1 MCDHPGS
8 PWLVQPLKAPAGAG
22 KTNWLRALASCGPVR
37 SHRRNQH
44 DTARMAQYSQVIFR
58 ICRKDPT
65 LRVSG
70 CLWGVSAIMIASSLP
85 ILPVSPLTGMR
96 TIAVQLVDVTTA
108 DSPLGD
114 GTALLMGGTS
124 IPQPSQLYLD
134 AADAL
139 YLQPRGFT
147 GTLQSLFTPE
157 DTSPTSETRGEQILD
172 STILQK
178 FDNGDVSAQNPLV
191 VFGYSQSASISSE
204 VMRELAG
211 QGVPSHDV
219 HFVLI
224 GDPDNPAGGSE
235 VAKSDLSPQYL
246 AANVATPNDLYPT
259 DVYTHEYDGVA
270 DSPKYPI
277 DLLSDLNAALGFI
290 YEHGTYLSL
299 TPEQIADAIQLPTTA
314 ADTMVNYYI
323 IPAESLPLL
332 DPLRLI
338 PIIGQPLYDL
348 LEPDT
353 QILVNLGYGS
363 IDQGWASGDADLVSA
378 SGLFPTDLNL
388 DDVLTALGNGL
399 QTGVSDFIADLGNPD
414 TYQITPLVQNPS
426 LSEVGEAGYLYG
438 FLDTPTPTL
447 SEALQGITEL
457 IQAFTAMT

>member
-1 MCDHPGS
+1 M
-8 PWLVQPLKAPAGAG
+8 
-22 KTNWLRALASCGPVR
+22 
-37 SHRRNQH
+37 
-44 DTARMAQYSQVIFR
+44 
-58 ICRKDPT
+58 
-65 LRVSG
+65 RVSG
-70 CLWGVSAIMIASSLP
+70 CLLGVAAVVLAGSSS
-85 ILPVSPLTGMR
+85 VSPQPPVHNIR
-96 TIAVQLVDVTTA
+96 AIPVQLINGTSA
-108 DSPLGD
+108 DLPLGD

-139 YLQPRGFT
+139 YLQPRGF
-147 GTLQSLFTPE
+147 GGVLQSLFTPE
-157 DTSPTSETRGEQILD
+157 NASPTSETRGEQILD

-178 FDNGDVSAQNPLV
+178 FDSGDVSPQNPLV

-211 QGVPSHDV
+211 QGVPSDDV

-224 GDPDNPAGGSE
+224 GDPNNPAGGS
-235 VAKSDLSPQYL
+235 VVMTSNLSPQYL

-270 DSPKYPI
+270 DFPKYPLN
-277 DLLSDLNAALGFI
+277 LLSDLNATLGFI

-299 TPEQIADAIQLPTTA
+299 TPEQVSDAIQLPTTS

-338 PIIGQPLYDL
+338 PIAGQPLYDL

-363 IDQGWASGDADLVSA
+363 IDQGWASGYADVVST
-378 SGLFPTDLNL
+378 SGLFPADLNL
-388 DDVLTALGNGL
+388 GDILSALGNGL
-399 QTGVSDFIADLGNPD
+399 QKGVSAFIADLGNPD
-414 TYQITPLVQNPS
+414 TYKIIPLVQNPS
-426 LSEVGEAGYLYG
+426 LSLVAEAGYLYG
-438 FLDTPTPTL
+438 FLDSPTPTPP
-447 SEALQGITEL
+447 EALQGIIEL

>member
-1 MCDHPGS
+1 VGVLGCLRGAAAIAVAGLIAESQALLPIA
-8 PWLVQPLKAPAGAG
+8 PLHKAQSTAV
-22 KTNWLRALASCGPVR
+22 RLAS
-37 SHRRNQH
+37 S
-44 DTARMAQYSQVIFR
+44 DA
-58 ICRKDPT
+58 
-65 LRVSG
+65 
-70 CLWGVSAIMIASSLP
+70 
-85 ILPVSPLTGMR
+85 
-96 TIAVQLVDVTTA
+96 A

-139 YLQPRGFT
+139 YLQPRGFG

-157 DTSPTSETRGEQILD
+157 DASPTSETRGEQILD

-178 FDNGDVSAQNPLV
+178 FDSGDVSAQNPLV
-191 VFGYSQSASISSE
+191 VFGYSQSASISSA
-204 VMRELAG
+204 VMRELSG
-211 QGVPSHDV
+211 QGVPSSDV

-224 GDPDNPAGGSE
+224 GDPDNPVGGSE
-235 VAKSDLSPQYL
+235 LASSNLSPQYL

-270 DSPKYPI
+270 DFPKYPI
-277 DLLSDLNAALGFI
+277 NLLSDLNAALGFI

-299 TPEQIADAIQLPTTA
+299 PSEQISDAIQLPTTA

-338 PIIGQPLYDL
+338 PIVGQPLYDL

-353 QILVNLGYGS
+353 KILVDLGYGS
-363 IDQGWASGDADLVSA
+363 IDQGWASGDADVVSA
-378 SGLFPTDLNL
+378 SGLFPTDVNL
-388 DDVLTALGNGL
+388 SDLSAALDNGL
-399 QTGVSDFIADLGNPD
+399 QQGVSDFIADWGNPD
-414 TYQITPLVQNPS
+414 TYQITPLVDNPS
-426 LSEVGEAGYLYG
+426 LSEVAEAGYLYG
-438 FLDTPTPTL
+438 FLDTPHPTL
-447 SEALQGITEL
+447 PEAIQGITEL
-457 IQAFTAMT
+457 LQAFTAMT

>member
-1 MCDHPGS
+1 VGVLGCLRVVAAIVVAGLIADS
-8 PWLVQPLKAPAGAG
+8 PPLLPIAPLPRVQSTAV
-22 KTNWLRALASCGPVR
+22 RLAST
-37 SHRRNQH
+37 
-44 DTARMAQYSQVIFR
+44 DA
-58 ICRKDPT
+58 
-65 LRVSG
+65 
-70 CLWGVSAIMIASSLP
+70 
-85 ILPVSPLTGMR
+85 
-96 TIAVQLVDVTTA
+96 A

-139 YLQPRGFT
+139 YLEPRGFG

-157 DTSPTSETRGEQILD
+157 DASPTSETRGEQILD

-178 FDNGDVSAQNPLV
+178 FDDGAVSAQNPLV
-191 VFGYSQSASISSE
+191 VFGYSQSASISSA

-211 QGVPSHDV
+211 QGVPSNDV

-235 VAKSDLSPQYL
+235 VATSDLSPQYL
-246 AANVATPNDLYPT
+246 MANVATPNDLYPT

-270 DSPKYPI
+270 DFPKYPI
-277 DLLSDLNAALGFI
+277 NLLSDLNAALGFI

-299 TPEQIADAIQLPTTA
+299 TPEQISDAIQLPTTA
-314 ADTMVNYYI
+314 ADTMANYYI
-323 IPAESLPLL
+323 IPEESLPLL

-353 QILVNLGYGS
+353 KILVDLGYGS

-388 DDVLTALGNGL
+388 GDLSTALGNGL
-399 QTGVSDFIADLGNPD
+399 QQGVSDFIADLGNPD
-414 TYQITPLVQNPS
+414 TYQITPLVDNPS
-426 LSEVGEAGYLYG
+426 LSEVAEAGYLYG
-438 FLDTPTPTL
+438 FLDTPHPTL
-447 SEALQGITEL
+447 SEAVQGITEL
-457 IQAFTAMT
+457 LQAFTAMS

>member
-1 MCDHPGS
+1 MS
-8 PWLVQPLKAPAGAG
+8 
-22 KTNWLRALASCGPVR
+22 
-37 SHRRNQH
+37 
-44 DTARMAQYSQVIFR
+44 
-58 ICRKDPT
+58 
-65 LRVSG
+65 VSG
-70 CLWGVSAIMIASSLP
+70 CLRVVAAITVAGLFADSLP
-85 ILPVSPLTGMR
+85 PLPIAPLPSVQST
-96 TIAVQLVDVTTA
+96 AVRLASTDAA

-124 IPQPSQLYLD
+124 IPQPSQPYLD

-139 YLQPRGFT
+139 YLQPRGFD

-157 DTSPTSETRGEQILD
+157 DVSPTSEARGEQILD
-172 STILQK
+172 STILQE
-178 FDNGDVSAQNPLV
+178 FNSGNVSAQNPLV
-191 VFGYSQSASISSE
+191 VFGYSQSASISTA

-211 QGVPSHDV
+211 QGVPSTDV

-224 GDPDNPAGGSE
+224 GDPDNPVGGSE
-235 VAKSDLSPQYL
+235 LASSSLSPQYL

-270 DSPKYPI
+270 DFPKYPI
-277 DLLSDLNAALGFI
+277 NLLSDLNATLGFI

-299 TPEQIADAIQLPTTA
+299 TPEQISDAIQLPTTA

-353 QILVNLGYGS
+353 KILVDLGYGS

-388 DDVLTALGNGL
+388 GDLSTALGNGL
-399 QTGVSDFIADLGNPD
+399 QQGVSDFIADLGNPD

-426 LSEVGEAGYLYG
+426 LSEVAEAGYLYG
-438 FLDTPTPTL
+438 FLDSPQPTL
-447 SEALQGITEL
+447 SDALQGITEL
-457 IQAFTAMT
+457 LQAFTAMT

>member
-1 MCDHPGS
+1 VGVLGCLRVVAAIVVAGLIADS
-8 PWLVQPLKAPAGAG
+8 PPLLPIAPLPRVQSTAV
-22 KTNWLRALASCGPVR
+22 RLAST
-37 SHRRNQH
+37 
-44 DTARMAQYSQVIFR
+44 DA
-58 ICRKDPT
+58 
-65 LRVSG
+65 
-70 CLWGVSAIMIASSLP
+70 
-85 ILPVSPLTGMR
+85 
-96 TIAVQLVDVTTA
+96 A

-139 YLQPRGFT
+139 YLEPRGFG

-157 DTSPTSETRGEQILD
+157 DASPTSETRGEQILD

-178 FDNGDVSAQNPLV
+178 FDDGAVSAQNPLV
-191 VFGYSQSASISSE
+191 VFGYSQSASISSA

-211 QGVPSHDV
+211 QGVPSNDV

-235 VAKSDLSPQYL
+235 LATSDLSPQYL
-246 AANVATPNDLYPT
+246 MANVATPNDLYPT

-270 DSPKYPI
+270 DFPKYPI
-277 DLLSDLNAALGFI
+277 NLLSDLNAALGFI

-299 TPEQIADAIQLPTTA
+299 TPEQISDAIQLPTTA

-353 QILVNLGYGS
+353 KILVDLGYGS

-388 DDVLTALGNGL
+388 GDLSTALGNGL
-399 QTGVSDFIADLGNPD
+399 QQGVSDFIADLGNPD
-414 TYQITPLVQNPS
+414 TYQITPLVDNPS
-426 LSEVGEAGYLYG
+426 LSEVAEAGYLYG
-438 FLDTPTPTL
+438 FLDTPHPTL
-447 SEALQGITEL
+447 SEAVQGITEL
-457 IQAFTAMT
+457 LQAFTAMS

>member
-1 MCDHPGS
+1 MG
-8 PWLVQPLKAPAGAG
+8 
-22 KTNWLRALASCGPVR
+22 
-37 SHRRNQH
+37 
-44 DTARMAQYSQVIFR
+44 
-58 ICRKDPT
+58 
-65 LRVSG
+65 VSG
-70 CLWGVSAIMIASSLP
+70 CLRVVAA
-85 ILPVSPLTGMR
+85 
-96 TIAVQLVDVTTA
+96 IAVAGLIADSPPLPPAAPQPVVHSTAVRLASTDAA

-139 YLQPRGFT
+139 YLQPRGFD

-157 DTSPTSETRGEQILD
+157 DVSPTSEVRGEQILD

-178 FDNGDVSAQNPLV
+178 FDSADVSAQNPLV
-191 VFGYSQSASISSE
+191 VFGYSQSASISSA

-211 QGVPSHDV
+211 QGVPSNDV

-235 VAKSDLSPQYL
+235 VVTSNLSPQYL
-246 AANVATPNDLYPT
+246 MANVATPNDLYPT

-270 DSPKYPI
+270 DFPKYPI
-277 DLLSDLNAALGFI
+277 NLLSDLNAALGFI

-299 TPEQIADAIQLPTTA
+299 TSEQISDAIQLPTTA

-338 PIIGQPLYDL
+338 PVIGQPLYDL

-353 QILVNLGYGS
+353 RILVDLGYGS
-363 IDQGWASGDADLVSA
+363 IDQGWAPGDADVVSA

-388 DDVLTALGNGL
+388 GDISAALGNGL
-399 QTGVSDFIADLGNPD
+399 QQGVSDFVADLGNLD
-414 TYQITPLVQNPS
+414 TYQVTPLVDNPS
-426 LSEVGEAGYLYG
+426 LSEVAEAGYLYG
-438 FLDTPTPTL
+438 FLDTPHPTL
-447 SEALQGITEL
+447 PEAIQGITEL

>member
-1 MCDHPGS
+1 VRVLGCLRVVAAIVVAGLIADSAPLL
-8 PWLVQPLKAPAGAG
+8 PLPRVQSTAV
-22 KTNWLRALASCGPVR
+22 RLAST
-37 SHRRNQH
+37 
-44 DTARMAQYSQVIFR
+44 DA
-58 ICRKDPT
+58 
-65 LRVSG
+65 
-70 CLWGVSAIMIASSLP
+70 
-85 ILPVSPLTGMR
+85 
-96 TIAVQLVDVTTA
+96 A

-139 YLQPRGFT
+139 YLEPRGFG

-157 DTSPTSETRGEQILD
+157 DASPTSETRGEQILD

-178 FDNGDVSAQNPLV
+178 FDDGAVSAQNPLV
-191 VFGYSQSASISSE
+191 VFGYSQSASISSA

-211 QGVPSHDV
+211 QGVPSNDV

-235 VAKSDLSPQYL
+235 VATSDLSPQYL
-246 AANVATPNDLYPT
+246 MANVATPNDLYPT

-270 DSPKYPI
+270 DFPKYPI
-277 DLLSDLNAALGFI
+277 NLLSDLNAALGFI

-299 TPEQIADAIQLPTTA
+299 TPEQISDAIQLPTTA

-353 QILVNLGYGS
+353 KILVDLGYGS

-378 SGLFPTDLNL
+378 SGLFPTDLDL
-388 DDVLTALGNGL
+388 GDLSTALGNGL
-399 QTGVSDFIADLGNPD
+399 QQGVSDFIADLGNPD
-414 TYQITPLVQNPS
+414 TYQITPLVDNPS
-426 LSEVGEAGYLYG
+426 LSEVAEAGYLYG
-438 FLDTPTPTL
+438 FLDTPHPTL
-447 SEALQGITEL
+447 SEAIQGITEL
-457 IQAFTAMT
+457 LQAFTAMS

>member
-1 MCDHPGS
+1 M
-8 PWLVQPLKAPAGAG
+8 
-22 KTNWLRALASCGPVR
+22 
-37 SHRRNQH
+37 
-44 DTARMAQYSQVIFR
+44 
-58 ICRKDPT
+58 
-65 LRVSG
+65 RVSG
-70 CLWGVSAIMIASSLP
+70 CLWGVAAVVIAGLLP
-85 ILPVSPLTGMR
+85 ISPVPPATGTHAISVR
-96 TIAVQLVDVTTA
+96 LVNGTSA

-124 IPQPSQLYLD
+124 IPQPSQLYLE

-139 YLQPRGFT
+139 YLQPRGFG

-157 DTSPTSETRGEQILD
+157 DISPTSQTRGEQILD
-172 STILQK
+172 STILQQ
-178 FDNGDVSAQNPLV
+178 FDSGHVSAQNPIV
-191 VFGYSQSASISSE
+191 VFGYSQSASISTE

-211 QGVPSHDV
+211 QGVPSDDV

-224 GDPDNPAGGSE
+224 GDPDNPAGGMEIATSN
-235 VAKSDLSPQYL
+235 LSPQYL
-246 AANVATPNDLYPT
+246 SANVATPNDLYPT

-277 DLLSDLNAALGFI
+277 DLLSDLNAAMGFV

-299 TPEQIADAIQLPTTA
+299 TPEQIADAIQLPTTT

-353 QILVNLGYGS
+353 RILVDLGYGS
-363 IDQGWASGDADLVSA
+363 IDQGWAPGYADLVSV

-388 DDVLTALGNGL
+388 GDVVSALGSGL
-399 QTGVSDFIADLGNPD
+399 QQGVTNFLADLINPG
-414 TYQITPLVQNPS
+414 TYQIIPVVQNPS

-447 SEALQGITEL
+447 SETVQGITEL
-457 IQAFTAMT
+457 IQAFSSMA

>member
-1 MCDHPGS
+1 MGVLGCLRVVAAIVVAGLIADS
-8 PWLVQPLKAPAGAG
+8 PPLLPIAPLPRVQSTAV
-22 KTNWLRALASCGPVR
+22 RLAST
-37 SHRRNQH
+37 
-44 DTARMAQYSQVIFR
+44 DA
-58 ICRKDPT
+58 
-65 LRVSG
+65 
-70 CLWGVSAIMIASSLP
+70 
-85 ILPVSPLTGMR
+85 
-96 TIAVQLVDVTTA
+96 A

-139 YLQPRGFT
+139 YLEPRGFG

-157 DTSPTSETRGEQILD
+157 DASPTSETRGEQILD

-178 FDNGDVSAQNPLV
+178 FDDGAVSAQNPLV
-191 VFGYSQSASISSE
+191 VFGYSQSASISSA

-211 QGVPSHDV
+211 QGVPSNDV

-235 VAKSDLSPQYL
+235 LATSDLSPQYL
-246 AANVATPNDLYPT
+246 MANVATPNDLYPT

-270 DSPKYPI
+270 DFPKYPI
-277 DLLSDLNAALGFI
+277 NLLSDLNAALGFI

-299 TPEQIADAIQLPTTA
+299 TPEQISDAIQLPTTA
-314 ADTMVNYYI
+314 ADTMANYYI
-323 IPAESLPLL
+323 IPEESLPLL

-353 QILVNLGYGS
+353 KILVDLGYGS

-388 DDVLTALGNGL
+388 GDLSTALGNGL
-399 QTGVSDFIADLGNPD
+399 QQGVSDFIADLGNPD
-414 TYQITPLVQNPS
+414 TYQITPLVDNPS
-426 LSEVGEAGYLYG
+426 LSEVAEAGYLYG
-438 FLDTPTPTL
+438 FLDTPHPTL
-447 SEALQGITEL
+447 SEAIQGITEL
-457 IQAFTAMT
+457 LQAFTAMS

>member
-1 MCDHPGS
+1 MGVFGCLRVVAAIAVAGLIADS
-8 PWLVQPLKAPAGAG
+8 PPLPPAAPQPVVHSTAV
-22 KTNWLRALASCGPVR
+22 RLAST
-37 SHRRNQH
+37 
-44 DTARMAQYSQVIFR
+44 DA
-58 ICRKDPT
+58 
-65 LRVSG
+65 
-70 CLWGVSAIMIASSLP
+70 
-85 ILPVSPLTGMR
+85 
-96 TIAVQLVDVTTA
+96 A

-134 AADAL
+134 AANTL
-139 YLQPRGFT
+139 YLQPRGFD

-157 DTSPTSETRGEQILD
+157 NASSTSEARGDQILD
-172 STILQK
+172 STILQEY
-178 FDNGDVSAQNPLV
+178 DSGDVSAQNPIV
-191 VFGYSQSASISSE
+191 VFGYSQSASISTD

-211 QGVPSHDV
+211 QGVPSSDV

-235 VAKSDLSPQYL
+235 VVTSNLYQQYL
-246 AANVATPNDLYPT
+246 QDNVATPNDLYPT

-270 DSPKYPI
+270 DFPKYPI
-277 DLLSDLNAALGFI
+277 DLLSDLNATLGFI

-299 TPEQIADAIQLPTTA
+299 TSEQISDAIQLPTST

-363 IDQGWASGDADLVSA
+363 IDQGWTSGDADVVSTG
-378 SGLFPTDLNL
+378 GLFPTDINL
-388 DDVLTALGNGL
+388 GDLSTALGNGL
-399 QTGVSDFIADLGNPD
+399 QQGVSDFLTDLGNPD
-414 TYQITPLVQNPS
+414 TYKITPLLENPS
-426 LSEVGEAGYLYG
+426 LTEVAEAGYLFG
-438 FLDTPTPTL
+438 FLDSPQPTL
-447 SEALQGITEL
+447 SDALQGITEF
-457 IQAFTAMT
+457 IQAFTATT

>member
-1 MCDHPGS
+1 LIAGS
-8 PWLVQPLKAPAGAG
+8 APLLLTAPPSRVLSTAV
-22 KTNWLRALASCGPVR
+22 RLAST
-37 SHRRNQH
+37 
-44 DTARMAQYSQVIFR
+44 D
-58 ICRKDPT
+58 
-65 LRVSG
+65 
-70 CLWGVSAIMIASSLP
+70 
-85 ILPVSPLTGMR
+85 
-96 TIAVQLVDVTTA
+96 A

-134 AADAL
+134 AANTL
-139 YLQPRGFT
+139 YLQQRGFD

-157 DTSPTSETRGEQILD
+157 NASSTSEARGDQILD
-172 STILQK
+172 STILQQY
-178 FDNGDVSAQNPLV
+178 DSGDVSAQNPLV
-191 VFGYSQSASISSE
+191 VFGYSQSASISTA

-211 QGVPSHDV
+211 QGVPSDDV

-235 VAKSDLSPQYL
+235 VVTSNLYQQYL
-246 AANVATPNDLYPT
+246 QDNVATPNDLYPT

-270 DSPKYPI
+270 DFPKYPI
-277 DLLSDLNAALGFI
+277 NLLSDLNAALGFI

-299 TPEQIADAIQLPTTA
+299 TSEQISDAIQLPTST

-363 IDQGWASGDADLVSA
+363 IDQGWTSGDADVVSTA
-378 SGLFPTDLNL
+378 GLFPTDINL
-388 DDVLTALGNGL
+388 GDLSTALFNGL
-399 QTGVSDFIADLGNPD
+399 QQGVSDFIADLGNPD
-414 TYQITPLVQNPS
+414 TYKITPLLENPS
-426 LSEVGEAGYLYG
+426 LTEIAEAGYLFG
-438 FLDTPTPTL
+438 FLDSPNPTL
-447 SEALQGITEL
+447 PEAIQGITEL
-457 IQAFTAMT
+457 LQAFTAMT

>member
-1 MCDHPGS
+1 MGVLGCLRVVAAIVVAGLIADS
-8 PWLVQPLKAPAGAG
+8 PPLLPIAPLPRVQSTAV
-22 KTNWLRALASCGPVR
+22 RLAST
-37 SHRRNQH
+37 
-44 DTARMAQYSQVIFR
+44 DA
-58 ICRKDPT
+58 
-65 LRVSG
+65 
-70 CLWGVSAIMIASSLP
+70 
-85 ILPVSPLTGMR
+85 
-96 TIAVQLVDVTTA
+96 A

-139 YLQPRGFT
+139 YLEPRGFG

-157 DTSPTSETRGEQILD
+157 DASPTSETRGEQILD

-178 FDNGDVSAQNPLV
+178 FDDGAVSAQNPLV
-191 VFGYSQSASISSE
+191 VFGYSQSASISSA

-211 QGVPSHDV
+211 QGVPSNDV

-235 VAKSDLSPQYL
+235 VATSDLSPQYL
-246 AANVATPNDLYPT
+246 MANVATPNDLYPT

-270 DSPKYPI
+270 DFPKYPI
-277 DLLSDLNAALGFI
+277 NLLSDLNAALGFI

-299 TPEQIADAIQLPTTA
+299 TPEQISDAIQLPTTA
-314 ADTMVNYYI
+314 ADTMANYYI
-323 IPAESLPLL
+323 IPEESLPLL

-353 QILVNLGYGS
+353 KILVDLGYGS

-388 DDVLTALGNGL
+388 GDLSTALGNGL
-399 QTGVSDFIADLGNPD
+399 QQGVSDFIADLGNPD
-414 TYQITPLVQNPS
+414 TYQITPLVDNPS
-426 LSEVGEAGYLYG
+426 LSEVAEAGYLYG
-438 FLDTPTPTL
+438 FLDTPHPTL
-447 SEALQGITEL
+447 SEAVQGITEL
-457 IQAFTAMT
+457 LQAFTAMS

>member
-1 MCDHPGS
+1 MGVLGCLRVVAAIVVAGLIADS
-8 PWLVQPLKAPAGAG
+8 PPLLPIAPLPRVQSTAV
-22 KTNWLRALASCGPVR
+22 RLAST
-37 SHRRNQH
+37 
-44 DTARMAQYSQVIFR
+44 DA
-58 ICRKDPT
+58 
-65 LRVSG
+65 
-70 CLWGVSAIMIASSLP
+70 
-85 ILPVSPLTGMR
+85 
-96 TIAVQLVDVTTA
+96 A

-139 YLQPRGFT
+139 YLEPRGFG

-157 DTSPTSETRGEQILD
+157 DASPTSETRGEQILD

-178 FDNGDVSAQNPLV
+178 FDDGAVSAQNPLV
-191 VFGYSQSASISSE
+191 VFGYSQSASISSA

-211 QGVPSHDV
+211 QGVPSNDV

-235 VAKSDLSPQYL
+235 LATSDLSPQYL
-246 AANVATPNDLYPT
+246 MANVATPNDLYPT

-270 DSPKYPI
+270 DFPKYPI
-277 DLLSDLNAALGFI
+277 NLLSDLNAALGFI

-299 TPEQIADAIQLPTTA
+299 TPEQISDAIQLPTTA

-353 QILVNLGYGS
+353 KILVDLGYGS

-388 DDVLTALGNGL
+388 GDLSTALGNGL
-399 QTGVSDFIADLGNPD
+399 QQGVSDFIADLGNPD
-414 TYQITPLVQNPS
+414 TYQITPLVDNPS
-426 LSEVGEAGYLYG
+426 LSEVAEAGYLYG
-438 FLDTPTPTL
+438 FLDTPHPTL
-447 SEALQGITEL
+447 SEAVQGITEL
-457 IQAFTAMT
+457 LQAFTAMS

>member
-1 MCDHPGS
+1 M
-8 PWLVQPLKAPAGAG
+8 
-22 KTNWLRALASCGPVR
+22 
-37 SHRRNQH
+37 
-44 DTARMAQYSQVIFR
+44 
-58 ICRKDPT
+58 
-65 LRVSG
+65 
-70 CLWGVSAIMIASSLP
+70 WGVCVVVVAGLT
-85 ILPVSPLTGMR
+85 PVSPASPVTAVR
-96 TIAVQLVDVTTA
+96 TTAVQLVNGTSA

-134 AADAL
+134 AADTL

-157 DTSPTSETRGEQILD
+157 DASPTSETRGEQILD
-172 STILQK
+172 STILQR
-178 FDNGDVSAQNPLV
+178 FDSGDVSAQNPLV
-191 VFGYSQSASISSE
+191 IFGYSQSASISSA

-211 QGVPSHDV
+211 QGVPSGDV

-235 VAKSDLSPQYL
+235 VVTSNLSSSYL

-270 DSPKYPI
+270 DFPKYPV
-277 DLLSDLNAALGFI
+277 DLLSDLNATLGFI

-299 TPEQIADAIQLPTTA
+299 TPEQVSEAIQLPTST

-338 PIIGQPLYDL
+338 PIVGQPLYDL

-363 IDQGWASGDADLVSA
+363 IEQGWTSGDADVVSTA
-378 SGLFPTDLNL
+378 GLFPTDINL
-388 DDVLTALGNGL
+388 GDLLTALGNGL
-399 QTGVSDFIADLGNPD
+399 QTGISNFIADLQDPA
-414 TYQITPLVQNPS
+414 TYHIIPLVQNPS
-426 LSEVGEAGYLYG
+426 LSQVAEAGYLYG
-438 FLDTPTPTL
+438 FLDTPNPTAT
-447 SEALQGITEL
+447 EALHGIIEL

>member
-1 MCDHPGS
+1 MG
-8 PWLVQPLKAPAGAG
+8 
-22 KTNWLRALASCGPVR
+22 
-37 SHRRNQH
+37 
-44 DTARMAQYSQVIFR
+44 
-58 ICRKDPT
+58 
-65 LRVSG
+65 VSG
-70 CLWGVSAIMIASSLP
+70 CLRVVAA
-85 ILPVSPLTGMR
+85 
-96 TIAVQLVDVTTA
+96 IAVAGLIADSPPLPPAAPQPVVHSTAVRLASTDAA

-134 AADAL
+134 AANTL
-139 YLQPRGFT
+139 YLQPRGFD

-157 DTSPTSETRGEQILD
+157 NASSTSEARGDQILD
-172 STILQK
+172 STILQEY
-178 FDNGDVSAQNPLV
+178 DSGDVSAQNPIV
-191 VFGYSQSASISSE
+191 VFGYSQSASISTD

-211 QGVPSHDV
+211 QGVPSSDV

-235 VAKSDLSPQYL
+235 VVTSNLYQQYL
-246 AANVATPNDLYPT
+246 QDNVATPNDLYPT

-270 DSPKYPI
+270 DFPKYPI
-277 DLLSDLNAALGFI
+277 DLLSDLNATLGFI

-299 TPEQIADAIQLPTTA
+299 TSEQISDAIQLPTST

-363 IDQGWASGDADLVSA
+363 IDQGWTSGDADVVSTG
-378 SGLFPTDLNL
+378 GLFPTDINL
-388 DDVLTALGNGL
+388 GDLSTALGNGL
-399 QTGVSDFIADLGNPD
+399 QQGVSDFLTDLGNPD
-414 TYQITPLVQNPS
+414 TYKITPLLENPS
-426 LSEVGEAGYLYG
+426 LTEVAEAGYLFG
-438 FLDTPTPTL
+438 FLDSPQPTL
-447 SEALQGITEL
+447 SDALQGITEF
-457 IQAFTAMT
+457 IQAFTATT

>member
-1 MCDHPGS
+1 MGVIGCLRGLAAIAVAGLIAGS
-8 PWLVQPLKAPAGAG
+8 PLLPPITPLPSVRSTAV
-22 KTNWLRALASCGPVR
+22 RLAST
-37 SHRRNQH
+37 
-44 DTARMAQYSQVIFR
+44 DA
-58 ICRKDPT
+58 
-65 LRVSG
+65 
-70 CLWGVSAIMIASSLP
+70 
-85 ILPVSPLTGMR
+85 
-96 TIAVQLVDVTTA
+96 A

-134 AADAL
+134 AADTL

-157 DTSPTSETRGEQILD
+157 NASPTSATRGEQILD
-172 STILQK
+172 STILQM
-178 FDNGDVSAQNPLV
+178 FDKGDLSAQNPVV
-191 VFGYSQSASISSE
+191 VFGYSQSASISSA

-211 QGVPSHDV
+211 QGVPSNDV

-224 GDPDNPAGGSE
+224 GDPDNPAGGAE
-235 VAKSDLSPQYL
+235 VATGNLSPQYL
-246 AANVATPNDLYPT
+246 MANVATPNDLYPT

-270 DSPKYPI
+270 DFPKYPI
-277 DLLSDLNAALGFI
+277 NLLSDLNAALGFI

-299 TPEQIADAIQLPTTA
+299 TPEQISDAIQLPTTA

-353 QILVNLGYGS
+353 KILVNLGYGS
-363 IDQGWASGDADLVSA
+363 IDQGWASGNADLVSA

-388 DDVLTALGNGL
+388 GDVSTALGNGL
-399 QTGVSDFIADLGNPD
+399 QQGVSAFIADLGNPD
-414 TYQITPLVQNPS
+414 TYQITPLVDNPS
-426 LSEVGEAGYLYG
+426 LSEVADAGYLYG
-438 FLDTPTPTL
+438 FLDTPHPTL
-447 SEALQGITEL
+447 SEAIQGITEL
-457 IQAFTAMT
+457 IQAFTATT

>member
-1 MCDHPGS
+1 VIAGLS
-8 PWLVQPLKAPAGAG
+8 PVAPA
-22 KTNWLRALASCGPVR
+22 
-37 SHRRNQH
+37 
-44 DTARMAQYSQVIFR
+44 
-58 ICRKDPT
+58 
-65 LRVSG
+65 
-70 CLWGVSAIMIASSLP
+70 
-85 ILPVSPLTGMR
+85 SPFTDAR
-96 TIAVQLVDVTTA
+96 TIAVQLVNGTSA

-134 AADAL
+134 AADTL
-139 YLQPRGFT
+139 YLQPRGFS

-157 DTSPTSETRGEQILD
+157 DASPTSETRGEQILD

-178 FDNGDVSAQNPLV
+178 FDSGDVSAQNPLV
-191 VFGYSQSASISSE
+191 VFGYSQSASISSD

-211 QGVPSHDV
+211 QGVPSDDV

-235 VAKSDLSPQYL
+235 IVNSNLSPEYI

-270 DSPKYPI
+270 DFPKYPI
-277 DLLSDLNAALGFI
+277 NLLSDLNAALGFI

-323 IPAESLPLL
+323 IPAESLPVL

-348 LEPDT
+348 LEPDAK
-353 QILVNLGYGS
+353 ILVDLGYGS

-378 SGLFPTDLNL
+378 SGLFPTDLNF

-399 QTGVSDFIADLGNPD
+399 QQGASDFIADLGNPD

-426 LSEVGEAGYLYG
+426 LSEVADAGYLYG
-438 FLDTPTPTL
+438 FLDTPHPTL
-447 SEALQGITEL
+447 SEAIQGITEL
-457 IQAFTAMT
+457 LQAFTALS

>member
-1 MCDHPGS
+1 MGVFECRRVVAAIAVAGLIADPT
-8 PWLVQPLKAPAGAG
+8 PLLPTAQPPRVHSTAV
-22 KTNWLRALASCGPVR
+22 RLAS
-37 SHRRNQH
+37 S
-44 DTARMAQYSQVIFR
+44 DA
-58 ICRKDPT
+58 
-65 LRVSG
+65 
-70 CLWGVSAIMIASSLP
+70 
-85 ILPVSPLTGMR
+85 
-96 TIAVQLVDVTTA
+96 A

-139 YLQPRGFT
+139 YLQPRGFG

-157 DTSPTSETRGEQILD
+157 DASPTSEARGEQILD
-172 STILQK
+172 SAILQQ
-178 FDNGDVSAQNPLV
+178 FDSGDVSAQNPLV
-191 VFGYSQSASISSE
+191 VFGYSQSASISTA

-211 QGVPSHDV
+211 QGVPSNDV

-235 VAKSDLSPQYL
+235 VVTSDLSPQYL
-246 AANVATPNDLYPT
+246 TANVATPNDLYPT

-270 DSPKYPI
+270 DFPKYPI
-277 DLLSDLNAALGFI
+277 NLLSDLNATLGFI

-299 TPEQIADAIQLPTTA
+299 TPEQISDAIQLPTTA

-338 PIIGQPLYDL
+338 PVIGQPLYDL

-363 IDQGWASGDADLVSA
+363 IDQGWAPGDADVVSA
-378 SGLFPTDLNL
+378 PGLFPTDLNL
-388 DDVLTALGNGL
+388 GDIFTALGNGL
-399 QTGVSDFIADLGNPD
+399 QQGVSDFVADLGNSD
-414 TYQITPLVQNPS
+414 TYEITPLVDNPS
-426 LSEVGEAGYLYG
+426 LSEVADAGYLYG
-438 FLDTPTPTL
+438 FLDTPNPTPL
-447 SEALQGITEL
+447 EAIQGITEL
-457 IQAFTAMT
+457 LQAFSAMT

>member
-1 MCDHPGS
+1 VGVFGCLRGLAAITVAGS
-8 PWLVQPLKAPAGAG
+8 PLLLPIAPLLAVQSTAV
-22 KTNWLRALASCGPVR
+22 RLAST
-37 SHRRNQH
+37 
-44 DTARMAQYSQVIFR
+44 DA
-58 ICRKDPT
+58 
-65 LRVSG
+65 
-70 CLWGVSAIMIASSLP
+70 
-85 ILPVSPLTGMR
+85 
-96 TIAVQLVDVTTA
+96 A

-134 AADAL
+134 AADTL
-139 YLQPRGFT
+139 YLQPRGFG

-157 DTSPTSETRGEQILD
+157 DASPTSETRGEQILD
-172 STILQK
+172 STILQM
-178 FDNGDVSAQNPLV
+178 FDKGDLSAQNPLA
-191 VFGYSQSASISSE
+191 VFGYSQSASISTE

-211 QGVPSHDV
+211 QGVPSADV

-235 VAKSDLSPQYL
+235 VATSDLSPQYL
-246 AANVATPNDLYPT
+246 MANVATPNDLYPT

-270 DSPKYPI
+270 DFPKYPI
-277 DLLSDLNAALGFI
+277 NLLSDLNATLGFI

-299 TPEQIADAIQLPTTA
+299 TPEQISDAIQLPTTA

-348 LEPDT
+348 LEPDNK
-353 QILVNLGYGS
+353 ILVDLGYGS
-363 IDQGWASGDADLVSA
+363 IDQGWASGDADAVSA
-378 SGLFPTDLNL
+378 SGLFPTDLNF

-399 QTGVSDFIADLGNPD
+399 QQGASDFIADLGNPD
-414 TYQITPLVQNPS
+414 TYQITPLVDNPS
-426 LSEVGEAGYLYG
+426 LSEVADAGYLYG
-438 FLDTPTPTL
+438 FLDTPNPTPTD
-447 SEALQGITEL
+447 ALQGIIEL
-457 IQAFTAMT
+457 VQAFTAMT

>member
-1 MCDHPGS
+1 MGFFGCLRGVAAIAVAGLIAAS
-8 PWLVQPLKAPAGAG
+8 PPQPSTAPPPRVHSNAV
-22 KTNWLRALASCGPVR
+22 RLAST
-37 SHRRNQH
+37 
-44 DTARMAQYSQVIFR
+44 DA
-58 ICRKDPT
+58 
-65 LRVSG
+65 
-70 CLWGVSAIMIASSLP
+70 
-85 ILPVSPLTGMR
+85 
-96 TIAVQLVDVTTA
+96 A

-139 YLQPRGFT
+139 YLQPRGFG

-157 DTSPTSETRGEQILD
+157 DASPTSEARGEQILD
-172 STILQK
+172 STILQQ
-178 FDNGDVSAQNPLV
+178 FDSGDVSAQNPLV
-191 VFGYSQSASISSE
+191 VFGYSQSASISTA

-211 QGVPSHDV
+211 QGVPSNDV

-235 VAKSDLSPQYL
+235 VVTSDLSPQYL
-246 AANVATPNDLYPT
+246 TANVATPNDLYPT

-270 DSPKYPI
+270 DFPKYPI
-277 DLLSDLNAALGFI
+277 NLLSDLNATLGFI

-299 TPEQIADAIQLPTTA
+299 TPEQISDAIQLPTTA

-338 PIIGQPLYDL
+338 PVIGQPLYDL

-363 IDQGWASGDADLVSA
+363 IDQGWAPGDADVVSA
-378 SGLFPTDLNL
+378 PGLFPTDLNL
-388 DDVLTALGNGL
+388 GDIFTALGNGL
-399 QTGVSDFIADLGNPD
+399 QQGVSDFVADLGNPD
-414 TYQITPLVQNPS
+414 TYEITPLVDNPS
-426 LSEVGEAGYLYG
+426 LSEVADAGYLYG
-438 FLDTPTPTL
+438 FLDTPNPTPP
-447 SEALQGITEL
+447 EAIQGITEL
-457 IQAFTAMT
+457 LQAFSAMT

>member
-1 MCDHPGS
+1 MGFFGCLRGVAAIAVAGLIAAS
-8 PWLVQPLKAPAGAG
+8 PPEPSTAPPPRVHSTAV
-22 KTNWLRALASCGPVR
+22 RLAST
-37 SHRRNQH
+37 
-44 DTARMAQYSQVIFR
+44 DA
-58 ICRKDPT
+58 
-65 LRVSG
+65 
-70 CLWGVSAIMIASSLP
+70 
-85 ILPVSPLTGMR
+85 
-96 TIAVQLVDVTTA
+96 A

-139 YLQPRGFT
+139 YLQPRGFG

-157 DTSPTSETRGEQILD
+157 DASPTSEARGEQILD
-172 STILQK
+172 STILQQ
-178 FDNGDVSAQNPLV
+178 FDSGDVSAQNPLV
-191 VFGYSQSASISSE
+191 VFGYSQSASISTA

-211 QGVPSHDV
+211 QGVPSNDV

-235 VAKSDLSPQYL
+235 VVTSDLSPQYL
-246 AANVATPNDLYPT
+246 TANVATPNDLYPT

-270 DSPKYPI
+270 DFPKYPI
-277 DLLSDLNAALGFI
+277 NLLSDLNATLGFI

-299 TPEQIADAIQLPTTA
+299 TPEQISDAIQLPTTA

-338 PIIGQPLYDL
+338 PVIGQPLYDL

-363 IDQGWASGDADLVSA
+363 IDQGWAPGDADVVSA
-378 SGLFPTDLNL
+378 PGLFPTDLNL
-388 DDVLTALGNGL
+388 GDIFTALGNGL
-399 QTGVSDFIADLGNPD
+399 QQGVSGFLADLGNPD
-414 TYQITPLVQNPS
+414 TYEITPLVDNPS
-426 LSEVGEAGYLYG
+426 LSEVADAGYLYG
-438 FLDTPTPTL
+438 FLDTPNPTPL
-447 SEALQGITEL
+447 EAIQGITEL
-457 IQAFTAMT
+457 LQAFSAMT

>member
-1 MCDHPGS
+1 LIADS
-8 PWLVQPLKAPAGAG
+8 PPLPPAAPQPVVHSTAV
-22 KTNWLRALASCGPVR
+22 RLAST
-37 SHRRNQH
+37 
-44 DTARMAQYSQVIFR
+44 DA
-58 ICRKDPT
+58 
-65 LRVSG
+65 
-70 CLWGVSAIMIASSLP
+70 
-85 ILPVSPLTGMR
+85 
-96 TIAVQLVDVTTA
+96 A

-134 AADAL
+134 AANTL
-139 YLQPRGFT
+139 YLQPRGFD

-157 DTSPTSETRGEQILD
+157 NASSTSEARGDQILD
-172 STILQK
+172 STILQEY
-178 FDNGDVSAQNPLV
+178 DSGDVSAQNPIV
-191 VFGYSQSASISSE
+191 VFGYSQSASISTD

-211 QGVPSHDV
+211 QGVPSSDV

-235 VAKSDLSPQYL
+235 VVTSNLYQQYL
-246 AANVATPNDLYPT
+246 QDNVATPNDLYPT

-270 DSPKYPI
+270 DFPKYPI
-277 DLLSDLNAALGFI
+277 DLLSDLNATLGFI

-299 TPEQIADAIQLPTTA
+299 TSEQISDAIQLPTST

-363 IDQGWASGDADLVSA
+363 IDQGWTSGDADVVSTG
-378 SGLFPTDLNL
+378 GLFPTDINL
-388 DDVLTALGNGL
+388 GDLSTALGNGL
-399 QTGVSDFIADLGNPD
+399 QQGVSDFLTDLGNPD
-414 TYQITPLVQNPS
+414 TYKITPLLENPS
-426 LSEVGEAGYLYG
+426 LTEVAEAGYLFG
-438 FLDTPTPTL
+438 FLDSPQPTL
-447 SEALQGITEL
+447 SDALQGITEF
-457 IQAFTAMT
+457 IQAFTATT

>member
-1 MCDHPGS
+1 VRVLGCLRVVAAIVVAGLIADSAPLL
-8 PWLVQPLKAPAGAG
+8 PLPRVQSTAV
-22 KTNWLRALASCGPVR
+22 RLAST
-37 SHRRNQH
+37 
-44 DTARMAQYSQVIFR
+44 DA
-58 ICRKDPT
+58 
-65 LRVSG
+65 
-70 CLWGVSAIMIASSLP
+70 
-85 ILPVSPLTGMR
+85 
-96 TIAVQLVDVTTA
+96 A

-139 YLQPRGFT
+139 YLEPRGFG

-157 DTSPTSETRGEQILD
+157 DASPTSETRGEQILD

-178 FDNGDVSAQNPLV
+178 FDDGAVSAQNPLV
-191 VFGYSQSASISSE
+191 VFGYSQSASISSA

-211 QGVPSHDV
+211 QGVPSNDV

-235 VAKSDLSPQYL
+235 LATSDLSPQYL
-246 AANVATPNDLYPT
+246 MANVATPNDLYPT

-270 DSPKYPI
+270 DFPKYPI
-277 DLLSDLNAALGFI
+277 NLLSDLNAALGFI

-299 TPEQIADAIQLPTTA
+299 TPEQISDAIQLPTTA

-353 QILVNLGYGS
+353 KILVDLGYGS

-388 DDVLTALGNGL
+388 GDLSTALGNGL
-399 QTGVSDFIADLGNPD
+399 QQGVSDFIADLGNPD
-414 TYQITPLVQNPS
+414 TYQITPLVDNPS
-426 LSEVGEAGYLYG
+426 LSEVAEAGYLYG
-438 FLDTPTPTL
+438 FLDTPHPTL
-447 SEALQGITEL
+447 SEAIQGITEL
-457 IQAFTAMT
+457 LQAFTAMS